1 MTLQAAFA
9 IPGDLNTRTGG
20 YIYERRMLETLNAI
34 GLPTAHVALM
44 PSWPHP
50 TPQAEAEL
58 AEKLRA
64 LAPGTPLILDGLVFG
79 SMDTALLASLDLP
92 VVAMLHHPLGLEAGL
107 PPDVARAL
115 IDRETANLRHADH
128 VVVPSPHTRAILI
141 EQFGVAPENISIA
154 LPGFDRP
161 TPPGTPVPKAAPPL
175 ILSVGIICER
185 KGHDVLLA
193 ALDRLRDLPWQAA
206 IVGLTHDRGV
216 EAALHRQRAAL
227 GFDARVTFTG
237 VIPAAALDRLWRQA
251 HLFALATRYEG
262 YGMVLSEALLHG
274 LPVVSCTVGA
284 VPDTLP
290 PGAGILTPPD
300 DPAAFATALE
310 RLLTDPAAHAAMAA
324 TACAEGA
331 ALPRWEEA
339 AAVMARALARAA
351 ARAAGR
357 G

>member
-1 MTLQAAFA
+1 MQAAFA

-20 YIYERRMLETLNAI
+20 YIYERRMLETLNEI

-50 TPQAEAEL
+50 TPAAEGEL

-64 LAPGTPLILDGLVFG
+64 LPPGTPLILDGLVFG
-79 SMDTALLASLDLP
+79 SMDTGLLAALDLP

-115 IDRETANLRHADH
+115 IARETANLRHADH
-128 VVVPSPHTRAILI
+128 VVVPSPHTKAILI
-141 EQFGVAPENISIA
+141 RDFGVAEGDVSIA

-161 TPPGTPVPKAAPPL
+161 DPAAAPVPRADPPL
-175 ILSVGIICER
+175 ILSVGILCER

-193 ALDRLRDLPWQAA
+193 ALDRLRDRRWQAA
-206 IVGLTHDRGV
+206 IVGLTHDPGV
-216 EAALHRQRAAL
+216 AAALRRQRADL
-227 GFDARVTFTG
+227 GFDERVDFTG
-237 VIPAAALDRLWRQA
+237 VIPGETLDRLWRQA

-262 YGMVLSEALLHG
+262 YGMVLSEALLYG
-274 LPVVSCTVGA
+274 LPVVSCAVGA

-290 PGAGILTPPD
+290 EGAGILTPPD
-300 DPAAFATALE
+300 DPAAFAAALAH
-310 RLLTDPAAHAAMAA
+310 LLDDDAAHAAMAA
-324 TACAEGA
+324 RARAEGA
-331 ALPRWEEA
+331 ALPEWRDA
-339 AAVMARALARAA
+339 ARVMAGALARVSSGHK
-351 ARAAGR
+351 GR